1 MNLFE
6 EMQLDTL
13 NKSLY
18 DLEQRFHDYADKN
31 LKIIELLVKENTQLK
46 EEVDR
51 LGKAIFSFQDQ
62 DLRIRKLYDENV
74 RLRMRLKKYEQ
85 TDKEKDSQA
94 ETE

>member
-6 EMQLDTL
+6 EMQLDAL

-74 RLRMRLKKYEQ
+74 RLRMRLEKYEKIE
-85 TDKEKDSQA
+85 DE
-94 ETE
+94 ET

>member
-6 EMQLDTL
+6 EMQLDAL
-13 NKSLY
+13 NKSFY

-31 LKIIELLVKENTQLK
+31 LKIIELLVKENMQLK
-46 EEVDR
+46 AEVDK
-51 LGKAIFSFQDQ
+51 LSKAIFSFQDQ

-74 RLRMRLKKYEQ
+74 RLRMRIENYEQ

>member
-46 EEVDR
+46 EEVDQ

-62 DLRIRKLYDENV
+62 DLRIRKVYDENV
-74 RLRMRLKKYEQ
+74 RLRMRLEKYEKIA
-85 TDKEKDSQA
+85 DE
-94 ETE
+94 ET